1 MPQAMKVEVGQ
12 TSQHGGE
19 VINGAYHT
27 YHSIDVLAGQIN
39 QDIDLSLDALGD
51 LDVRKAKIF
60 RAPKQPTKTVLC
72 FLGEKARN
80 ISFVIEQ

>member
-1 MPQAMKVEVGQ
+1 MKGEAGQ

-19 VINGAYHT
+19 VINGTYHT

-51 LDVRKAKIF
+51 LDVRKAKFF
-60 RAPKQPTKTVLC
+60 RSPK
-72 FLGEKARN
+72 
-80 ISFVIEQ
+80 